1 MKTFHRFGRSSGLVV
16 IRGDSCPRGVSS
28 NPSIRYLMYNFSHL
42 LDVKY
47 YCCFKRPK
55 IYEKEACNVP
65 FYEKNN
71 RWRIPYPAKHQMLCR
86 KPQILHER
94 CSDLTGK
101 LWSWFHLCL
110 STLAAFADRKTLK
123 RKLNV

>member
-1 MKTFHRFGRSSGLVV
+1 MV

-65 FYEKNN
+65 FYEK
-71 RWRIPYPAKHQMLCR
+71 ITGGV
-86 KPQILHER
+86 
-94 CSDLTGK
+94 SLTLRSIKCDVGSHK
-101 LWSWFHLCL
+101 SFMRDALI
-110 STLAAFADRKTLK
+110 
-123 RKLNV
+123 